1 MSESTSAADLE
12 ALEKSLPA
20 AIAGARSLAEIE
32 SWLKSQPGVK
42 SVQLADYLSKSNP
55 PQRDFIVE
63 LKTTDGSTVK
73 RVVNIF
79 DLGNEQFEFRQ
90 LRDE

>member
-1 MSESTSAADLE
+1 MSEPTDAADLE

-20 AIAGARSLAEIE
+20 AIAGARSLNEIE
-32 SWLKSQPGVK
+32 SWLKSQHGVK
-42 SVQLADYLSKSNP
+42 SVQLAHYLSKSDP

-73 RVVNIF
+73 RIVNVF

-90 LRDE
+90 LRDK

>member
-1 MSESTSAADLE
+1 MSDSTSAADLE

-20 AIAGARSLAEIE
+20 AIAGARSLNEIE

-42 SVQLADYLSKSNP
+42 AVQLADYLAKSYP

-73 RVVNIF
+73 RIVNIF

-90 LRDE
+90 LRNE